1 MLTYHQVMTTDLA
14 LLTTA
19 AEEWDK
25 AAKDFEKVQKAY
37 DGQVRNVAVDGSWT
51 GVARTFA
58 EMANKQTYEQFSAAA
73 KEARAL
79 ASLLRDA
86 HAQFTD
92 LRGKLKAQV
101 AKAEE
106 AGMKVSDD
114 GTARFDFEKADKALA
129 NAARH
134 DPDLHTTESNW
145 SKSIGDLV
153 QAFDDADQGVKLAL
167 TAAAQDSDPLDGFD
181 HGFNAKAEGDIEK
194 VEGRRQ
200 AELARLSHWDDKQLA
215 EMQRLQRDNKN
226 SAEFS
231 QTFLA
236 ELGADKTIDYANRLR
251 GLTSGD
257 KKQEYE
263 QLQNSLAT
271 NIASATRDANSPFY
285 EKWREDLRKAGTKN
299 YGSKTDP
306 YYGYQS
312 FVSLMEHHDRY
323 GKQFLH
329 DLGNDIIDT
338 EKKDKDIWTQ
348 WRRHPGIASDPLDH
362 LLGIMGKD
370 PATATSFLDPG
381 TDGKNDH
388 LKYLLK
394 DRDWPKIALNGP
406 GALLSQDDPAA
417 RIGLGAALE
426 AAATGEVPGAK
437 HALGGHTEAE
447 ARVMHDTLRTLNE
460 GGKGDK
466 LPATLRAPLGNML
479 TDYTTDTHEILS
491 RTNEDY
497 KKLGEEGGVWKDG
510 NTVRMAV
517 HKDDLV
523 KIMRGVADD
532 PTAYASMYNAER
544 QYAADTLVRV
554 PFNGNPDDR
563 AAVIEAASSVYGFY
577 DGVSSDVV
585 FDKRDKAIQW
595 ARDVSHAVTGTSGA
609 ALNFVPAKIGG
620 EDTPK
625 GVKIGADVLNRIT
638 DFAMY
643 EWTKEQ
649 ISEASQ
655 AAGEQNRAE
664 FNHGQRQ
671 VDSLIVEWGAKN
683 DHKAT
688 DGLVRHLVGS
698 GQERHDSARN
708 EAFIALDREK

>member
-1 MLTYHQVMTTDLA
+1 MTTDLG
-14 LLTTA
+14 LLTKA
-19 AEEWDK
+19 AEKWDQ
-25 AAKDFEKVQKAY
+25 AAKDFESVQTVY
-37 DGQVRNVAVDGSWT
+37 DSQVRNIATDGSWT
-51 GVARTFA
+51 GVSSMSAYA
-58 EMANKQTYEQFSAAA
+58 ASKLTYEQYAGAV
-73 KEARAL
+73 KEARAI

-86 HAQFTD
+86 QAQFTE
-92 LRGKLKAQV
+92 LRGKLKHEVAQAV
-101 AKAEE
+101 E

-114 GTARFDFEKADKALA
+114 GTARFDFEKASKALA
-129 NAARH
+129 DAARH
-134 DPDLHTTESNW
+134 DPDLHTTESHW
-145 SKSIGDLV
+145 TQSIGNLV

-167 TAAAQDSDPLDGFD
+167 TAATKSSDVLNGGV

-200 AELARLSHWDDKQLA
+200 AELARLTHWDDKQLA
-215 EMQRLQRDNKN
+215 EMQRLERDNKN

-231 QTFLA
+231 RTFLA
-236 ELGADKTIDYANRLR
+236 ELGADGTIDFANRLR
-251 GLTSGD
+251 GLTGGE
-257 KKQEYE
+257 KRQEYE
-263 QLQNSLAT
+263 QLQNGLAT
-271 NIASATRDANSPFY
+271 NISAATRDVNSPFY
-285 EKWREDLRKAGTKN
+285 EKWREGLRNAGTKN
-299 YGSKTDP
+299 YGSETDP

-338 EKKDKDIWTQ
+338 EKKHKDIWTQ

-381 TDGKNDH
+381 ADGKNDH

-394 DRDWPKIALNGP
+394 DRNWPKIALNGP

-426 AAATGEVPGAK
+426 AAATGEVPGTK

-466 LPATLRAPLGNML
+466 LPANLRAPLGNML
-479 TDYTTDTHEILS
+479 TDYTSDTHEILS
-491 RTNEDY
+491 RTNENY
-497 KKLGEEGGVWKDG
+497 KKLGGEGGVWKDG
-510 NTVRMAV
+510 NSVRMAV

-523 KIMRGVADD
+523 RIMRSVAED

-544 QYAADTLVRV
+544 QYAADTLARV
-554 PFNGNPDDR
+554 PFNGNADDR
-563 AAVIEAASSVYGFY
+563 AAVIEAASSAYGFY

-595 ARDVSHAVTGTSGA
+595 ARDVSHAVTGSSGA
-609 ALNFVPAKIGG
+609 ALNFVPAQIGG

-625 GVKIGADVLNRIT
+625 GIKVGLDIANRIT

-649 ISEASQ
+649 ISEASR
-655 AAGEQNRAE
+655 AAGEQNRAQ

-683 DHKAT
+683 DHQAT

-708 EAFIALDREK
+708 EAFITLDREK

>member
-1 MLTYHQVMTTDLA
+1 MTTDLG
-14 LLTTA
+14 LLTKA
-19 AEEWDK
+19 AEKWDK
-25 AAKDFEKVQKAY
+25 AAKDFESVQKVY
-37 DGQVRNVAVDGSWT
+37 DSQVRNISTDGSWT
-51 GVARTFA
+51 GVASTSAFA
-58 EMANKQTYEQFSAAA
+58 TSKLTYGQYTAAA
-73 KEARAL
+73 KEARAI

-86 HAQFTD
+86 HGQFTE
-92 LRGKLKAQV
+92 LRGKLQHEVAQAV
-101 AKAEE
+101 E

-114 GTARFDFEKADKALA
+114 GTARFDFEKASKALA
-129 NAARH
+129 DAARH
-134 DPDLHTTESNW
+134 DPDLHTTESHW
-145 SKSIGDLV
+145 TQSIGNLV

-167 TAAAQDSDPLDGFD
+167 TDATTSSDIFNDGVN
-181 HGFNAKAEGDIEK
+181 GFNSKAEGDIEK

-200 AELARLSHWDDKQLA
+200 AELARLTHWDDKQLA
-215 EMQRLQRDNKN
+215 EMQRLERDNKN

-236 ELGADKTIDYANRLR
+236 ELGPDKTIDYANRLR
-251 GLTSGD
+251 GLSSGD
-257 KKQEYE
+257 KKQDYE
-263 QLQNSLAT
+263 QLQSGLAT
-271 NIASATRDANSPFY
+271 NIAAATRDPKTPFY
-285 EKWREDLRKAGTKN
+285 DKWREGLREAGVKN
-299 YGSKTDP
+299 YGSKADP

-338 EKKDKDIWTQ
+338 EKKHKDIWTQ

-362 LLGIMGKD
+362 LMGIMGKD

-381 TDGKNDH
+381 QDGKNDH

-394 DRDWPKIALNGP
+394 DRAWPKIALNAN

-426 AAATGEVPGAK
+426 AAATGEMPGTK
-437 HALGGHTEAE
+437 HTLGGHTEAE

-460 GGKGDK
+460 DGKGDK
-466 LPATLRAPLGNML
+466 LPANLRAPLGNML
-479 TDYTTDTHEILS
+479 TDYTSDTHEILS

-510 NTVRMAV
+510 SSVRMAV

-523 KIMRGVADD
+523 RIMRGVADD
-532 PTAYASMYNAER
+532 PKAYASMYNAER

-554 PFNGNPDDR
+554 PFNGNPDNR
-563 AAVIEAASSVYGFY
+563 AAVIEAASSAYGFY

-595 ARDVSHAVTGTSGA
+595 ARDVSHAVTGSSGA
-609 ALNFVPAKIGG
+609 ALNFVPAKMGD
-620 EDTPK
+620 EETPK
-625 GVKIGADVLNRIT
+625 GIKVGLDIANRIT

-655 AAGEQNRAE
+655 AAGEQNRAA

-683 DHKAT
+683 DHQTT